1 MQYAICN
8 MRKFNQIIVPRIA
21 KNMIFLVLFLLPF
34 LCNFTTLAQ
43 QQCYNVFPLNPN
55 TGFVGIQTTSPDKP
69 LHIQSWDDFFS
80 CPQAAI
86 QLTYSTHSEGD
97 YSGYLSLLTPGY
109 ISEYST
115 IGSLF
120 DVVLK
125 ADEYAND
132 IILTTRSTNGN
143 IRFATTHSGDKDK
156 ERMTIAP
163 SGKVGIGNNLPKE

>member
-21 KNMIFLVLFLLPF
+21 KNMIFLFLFLLPF
-34 LCNFTTLAQ
+34 FCNFTTIA

-69 LHIQSWDDFFS
+69 LHIQSWDDYYS

-86 QLTYSTHSEGD
+86 QLTYSTHSGSN
-97 YSGYLSLLTPGY
+97 YSGYLSLLTPDY

-125 ADEYAND
+125 ADKFAND
-132 IILTTRSTNGN
+132 IILTTRNTEGN
-143 IRFATTHSGDKDK
+143 IRFATTYSGDADRDK

-163 SGKVGIGNNLPKE
+163 SGYVGI